1 MKKIVLT
8 MIAAVAMS
16 FNAMAQEQA
25 QNEQRREFNP
35 EEMAKNRTE
44 EAVKKYGLNEEQA
57 VKLLDLNKRFSDKMR
72 PMRNM
77 RQGRPNGGNRERR
90 MERPDSVRR
99 EAGQRPD
106 MRGRMEEMRKVQDE
120 YNKELKTI
128 LTEEQYQAYEKDEQA
143 RRQRFGGQRGQRPPM
158 QRQ

>member
-44 EAVKKYGLNEEQA
+44 AAVKKYGLNEEQA
-57 VKLLDLNKRFSDKMR
+57 AKLLDLNKRFSDKMR

-77 RQGRPNGGNRERR
+77 RQGQPEARARTASGY
-90 MERPDSVRR
+90 ERPHGGDAQG
-99 EAGQRPD
+99 AG
-106 MRGRMEEMRKVQDE
+106 
-120 YNKELKTI
+120 
-128 LTEEQYQAYEKDEQA
+128 
-143 RRQRFGGQRGQRPPM
+143 
-158 QRQ
+158 

>member
-1 MKKIVLT
+1 

-16 FNAMAQEQA
+16 FSAMAQEQA
-25 QNEQRREFNP
+25 QNDQRRQFNP

-57 VKLLDLNKRFSDKMR
+57 TKLLDLNKRFADKMR

-77 RQGRPNGGNRERR
+77 RHARPNGNREERK
-90 MERPDSVRR
+90 MEAPDSVKKEGR
-99 EAGQRPD
+99 QRPD

-143 RRQRFGGQRGQRPPM
+143 RRQRFGGRHGQRPPM